1 MLPLRPDALL
11 LGNPTTIGFCL
22 KQLRKRGLAVPGDL
36 SIVGMDDWPTAEAF
50 TPEIAAISNNYD
62 AVAERAVEIITRN
75 QKLDQP
81 ELIQEYIPGAFIER
95 GSCIPTRKA

>member
-1 MLPLRPDALL
+1 MDCDEHIILKKLRDGDSEAL
-11 LGNPTTIGFCL
+11 
-22 KQLRKRGLAVPGDL
+22 
-36 SIVGMDDWPTAEAF
+36 